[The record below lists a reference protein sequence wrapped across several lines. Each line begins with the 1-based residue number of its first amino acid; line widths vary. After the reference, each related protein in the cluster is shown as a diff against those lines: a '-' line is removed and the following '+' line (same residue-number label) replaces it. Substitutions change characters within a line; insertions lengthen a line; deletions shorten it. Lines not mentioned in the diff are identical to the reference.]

1 MLLRN
6 VSWATQRVTTIEGKK
21 DIKDQEVFKV
31 TAVKGAELKRNYKTI
46 FAEVEAEEV
55 EVEKKPLKSKK

>member
-6 VSWATQRVTTIEGKK
+6 VSGATQRVTTIEGKK

-55 EVEKKPLKSKK
+55 EV

>member
-6 VSWATQRVTTIEGKK
+6 VSGATQRVTTIEGKK

-31 TAVKGAELKRNYKTI
+31 TAVKGAELKRIYYIIHHNI
-46 FAEVEAEEV
+46 FLNFCLLIIHQ
-55 EVEKKPLKSKK
+55 K

>member
-6 VSWATQRVTTIEGKK
+6 VSGATQRVTTIEGKK

-31 TAVKGAELKRNYKTI
+31 TAEKGAELRRNYKTI

-55 EVEKKPLKSKK
+55 EVEKKTLKSKK

>member
-6 VSWATQRVTTIEGKK
+6 VSGATQRVTTIEGKK

>member
-6 VSWATQRVTTIEGKK
+6 VSGATQRVTTIEGKK

-31 TAVKGAELKRNYKTI
+31 TAVKGAELKRY
-46 FAEVEAEEV
+46 FY
-55 EVEKKPLKSKK
+55 LC